1 MDPLKYG
8 LIGANAKSV
17 EEVVRRIRTEVTY
30 KRTVTAFWLA
40 ATNEKK

>member
-1 MDPLKYG
+1 MDLLKYG

-17 EEVVRRIRTEVTY
+17 EEVVRRMRTEATY
-30 KRTVTAFWLA
+30 RRTVTALWLA